1 MNGDDGMRRAT
12 TPRDD
17 RQNGPTGTGGDSLN
31 DPQHVATFPPPE
43 LPEPIKTEVD
53 RVEMPAGEP
62 AKTSGQGPL
71 TVVDETAQAAQ
82 DRIDTDAR

>member
-1 MNGDDGMRRAT
+1 MNSDERSSGS
-12 TPRDD
+12 TPRDNG
-17 RQNGPTGTGGDSLN
+17 QNRPDGTGGDSLT
-31 DPQHVATFPPPE
+31 DPQNVATFPPPE
-43 LPEPIKTEVD
+43 LPEPIKTDVD

-71 TVVDETAQAAQ
+71 TVVDETAQEAQ